1 MSYNSVVNSLGPV
14 AYWRLG
20 ESSGSTFYDEVSTND
35 LYLGG
40 GTPAYSQSSLDSSDS
55 DTCLGFDG
63 ATYLYANDA
72 NIFSI
77 NNTGE
82 LAFSFLM
89 NADDLATWRGILA
102 KGFSFNYE
110 WSIHIKDSVLKASMT
125 DPIGY
130 LLRQEKATISANTT
144 HHIVINFTGYTDSDE
159 IEIYVDGVKSN
170 SFDVGKDASAT
181 GYSNGNRR
189 VDVGYGYIGLADRYF
204 DGELDEIAIFDA
216 VLTAQNVADLYTA
229 ANLGVVAVQG
239 SQTAAIA
246 ATKTGTNAASATSV
260 AVQNTQTSSVTAST
274 TDPDDYCIAVQGEQR
289 AVSVANTIGENN
301 FNYFATKGFTTSL
314 GSTPAGEEIP
324 PTLRNPGNF
333 SKALNV
339 DDFGV
344 VRPSFGEITIS
355 NLDGTHD
362 DLLTKKIQ
370 GQPATLYYHPDQEI
384 FVLVVE
390 NAP

>member
-20 ESSGSTFYDEVSTND
+20 ETSGVTAYDELSGDD
-35 LYLGG
+35 LNLF
-40 GTPAYSQSSLDSSDS
+40 GTVTLNQDSLVPGDVNKAMA
-55 DTCLGFDG
+55 FDG
-63 ATYLYANDA
+63 VDGFFEGTDRDVY
-72 NIFSI
+72 SI
-77 NNTGE
+77 NTTGQ
-82 LAFSFLM
+82 LAISFLIK
-89 NADDLATWRGILA
+89 ADTLAGWQGIIG
-102 KGFSFNYE
+102 KGIASNYE
-110 WSIHIKDSVLKASMT
+110 WGVAIKDGALFVAFD
-125 DPIGY
+125 DPVGY
-130 LLRQEKATISANTT
+130 VIRGENATISAATT
-144 HHIVINFTGYTDSDE
+144 HHIVINFTGTTTTSE

-170 SFDVGKDASAT
+170 SF
-181 GYSNGNRR
+181 GYADGPAGAYANSN
-189 VDVGYGYIGLADRYF
+189 DKITIGRIYAGFAYRYF
-204 DGELDEIAIFDA
+204 DGVLDEVAIFD
-216 VLTAQNVADLYTA
+216 TALSAANVANLYNA

-260 AVQNTQTSSVTAST
+260 AVQKTQTSSVTAST

-324 PTLRNPGNF
+324 PTLKNPGNF
-333 SKALNV
+333 SKSLNI